1 MGLFWRQNAAQANKP
16 VCQESG
22 YFFYIEPSIQQ
33 RLDFAS
39 FLNINLLLRG
49 FITKFIL

>member
-1 MGLFWRQNAAQANKP
+1 LKT
-16 VCQESG
+16 VSL
-22 YFFYIEPSIQQ
+22 SSS

-39 FLNINLLLRG
+39 FLNINLLFRG